1 MDVHRL
7 WAPGR
12 MKYIEEMKARKR
24 AGRKEED
31 ECLFCVKLAEPDGP
45 GNLVLVRRE
54 RAAIMLNLYPY
65 NPGHLMIAPFRHVAT
80 PRGLLAEEGAE
91 LLRLLAL
98 AEELLAR
105 AFEPEGMNVGMN
117 LGRSAGAGVVGHL
130 HLHVVPRW
138 TGDTNFMPLTA
149 GTKVMVEEVADT
161 YARLAAVLAGMTLD
175 GAPGCSG

>member
-24 AGRKEED
+24 AWTKEED

-45 GNLVLVRRE
+45 GNLVLLRRE
-54 RAAIMLNLYPY
+54 QTALMLNLYPY
-65 NPGHLMIAPFRHVAT
+65 NPGHLMLAPFRHVGAL
-80 PRGLLAEEGAE
+80 RDLSAEEGRE
-91 LLRLLAL
+91 LLELLAL
-98 AEELLAR
+98 AEGLLAR
-105 AFEPEGMNVGMN
+105 AFEPEGLNVGMN

-149 GTKVMVEEVADT
+149 GTKVMVEEVAET
-161 YARLAAVLAGMTLD
+161 YARLAAVLAGMQLD
-175 GAPGCSG
+175 GTPGCPG